1 MSKKKII
8 ILALSIMIIAAP
20 AAGCR
25 DMEMTD
31 ETIEPESVS
40 EVTEIPETE
49 EQTTT
54 ETTAETTTTTTTK
67 KSTTAAE
74 YSRVGVS
81 GSGGVRRNEI
91 QNAVASSSKKKT
103 TTKRTTTKRTTTQR
117 TKKTTTDP
125 YHAKD
130 FYNPEEFYDEH
141 YDDFFDYYDAEDYWY
156 DHQK

>member
-31 ETIEPESVS
+31 ETTEPESVS

-54 ETTAETTTTTTTK
+54 
-67 KSTTAAE
+67 
-74 YSRVGVS
+74 
-81 GSGGVRRNEI
+81 
-91 QNAVASSSKKKT
+91 
-103 TTKRTTTKRTTTQR
+103 
-117 TKKTTTDP
+117 
-125 YHAKD
+125 
-130 FYNPEEFYDEH
+130 
-141 YDDFFDYYDAEDYWY
+141 
-156 DHQK
+156 

>member
-31 ETIEPESVS
+31 ETTEPEPVS

-74 YSRVGVS
+74 DSRVGVS
-81 GSGGVRRNEI
+81 GDGVRRNEI
-91 QNAVASSSKKKT
+91 QNAVASSSKKKN
-103 TTKRTTTKRTTTQR
+103 TTKR

-130 FYNPEEFYDEH
+130 FYNPEDFYDEH

-156 DHQK
+156 DHQ